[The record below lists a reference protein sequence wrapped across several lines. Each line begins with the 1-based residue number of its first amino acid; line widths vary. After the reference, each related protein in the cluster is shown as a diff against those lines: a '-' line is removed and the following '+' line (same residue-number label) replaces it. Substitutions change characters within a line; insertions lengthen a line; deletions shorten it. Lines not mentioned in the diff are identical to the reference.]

1 MTYRGN
7 VCNEKGLLYHSKIAC
22 KKIKDRNQE
31 VRKLSANKPFLDIH
45 INIVAIHMQSKGMS
59 YGSSYHGKVVCMLT
73 FVS

>member
-1 MTYRGN
+1 MFVMKRVYCIIGR
-7 VCNEKGLLYHSKIAC
+7 LHA

-45 INIVAIHMQSKGMS
+45 IDIVAIHMQSKGMS